1 MAAVRAQ
8 SAARGWLARRAA
20 KRLRAARA
28 LQAKHTRRTRL
39 GSRRLS
45 AYAFAKCSAA
55 FQRAFGKSE
64 EQHYEEVARAVPELA
79 FLVLPKSDAHASGA
93 AAATKDEAAKSKR
106 ALQAAVRSRDF
117 RELSAA
123 LALARDCGYR
133 GPEVQQADAVAAR
146 IRTIH
151 LKQLE
156 AERLM
161 MAGKLTARATATG
174 Y

>member
-1 MAAVRAQ
+1 M
-8 SAARGWLARRAA
+8 SD
-20 KRLRAARA
+20 
-28 LQAKHTRRTRL
+28 T
-39 GSRRLS
+39 S
-45 AYAFAKCSAA
+45 
-55 FQRAFGKSE
+55 
-64 EQHYEEVARAVPELA
+64 
-79 FLVLPKSDAHASGA
+79 FLDWPFFEPRH
-93 AAATKDEAAKSKR
+93 
-106 ALQAAVRSRDF
+106 

-133 GPEVQQADAVAAR
+133 GSEVQQAEAVAAR

-161 MAGKLTARATATG
+161 AGKFTARATATG